1 MKYFSDHEKL
11 KSVRCVPSASRPSPG
26 KLGYYNGGYIVKKHA
41 KMNRVD
47 SLQIELPMSVRCQPG
62 PVREAAI
69 SALTRGIKEFHDL
82 HYSDRQVT
90 ENCSSKKN
98 SCLSFDIWI
107 IFLTQYSQI
116 FPWKWTSLT
125 LRMNQSQQ
133 QNPPPYH
140 LSLLLPRL
148 LHLLLNF
155 LPKPLPAK

>member
-1 MKYFSDHEKL
+1 M
-11 KSVRCVPSASRPSPG
+11 
-26 KLGYYNGGYIVKKHA
+26 KKHA

-69 SALTRGIKEFHDL
+69 SALARGIKEFHDL

-98 SCLSFDIWI
+98 IFLYHSKIWI
-107 IFLTQYSQI
+107 ISLTQYSQI

-125 LRMNQSQQ
+125 LRMNHSQQ
-133 QNPPPYH
+133 QNH
-140 LSLLLPRL
+140 LSHLLPHL

-155 LPKPLPAK
+155 LPKLLLAK

>member
-1 MKYFSDHEKL
+1 M
-11 KSVRCVPSASRPSPG
+11 
-26 KLGYYNGGYIVKKHA
+26 KKHA
-41 KMNRVD
+41 NMNRVD

-69 SALTRGIKEFHDL
+69 SALARGIKEFHDL

-98 SCLSFDIWI
+98 SCLSFENMDHFAYPI
-107 IFLTQYSQI
+107 YSQI

-133 QNPPPYH
+133 QNPPPPH

-148 LHLLLNF
+148 PHLLLNF